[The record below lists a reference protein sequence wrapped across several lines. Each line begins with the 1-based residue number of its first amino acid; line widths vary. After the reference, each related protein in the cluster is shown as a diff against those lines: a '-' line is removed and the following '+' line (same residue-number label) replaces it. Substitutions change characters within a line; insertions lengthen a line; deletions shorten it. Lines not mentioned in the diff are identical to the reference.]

1 MKQHIWVLVNC
12 NSREEAEEIG
22 RAMLDARLGVCF
34 DIFSRELSAYFWP
47 AKSGKIETAKGALL
61 IIETF
66 KDKYASLKDKIK
78 KMHSDELP
86 FIAYLNIEGADEE
99 FRAWMRSELET

>member
-1 MKQHIWVLVNC
+1 MEQHIWVLVNC
-12 NSREEAEEIG
+12 NSSEEAEKIG
-22 RAMLDARLGVCF
+22 RAILETRLGVCF

-47 AKSGKIETAKGALL
+47 AKSGRIETTKGALL

-66 KDKYASLKDKIK
+66 KNHYASLKDRVK

-99 FRAWMRSELET
+99 FQAWMKGELEK